1 MRGAAK
7 GLQAGIKQLNPAA
20 LFVHCYAHS
29 LNRALVNAAC
39 DTSNLEVRNLFGL
52 VELIFT
58 FVQGS
63 PARHAYFLEQQKQ
76 LSPHADAFHLKG
88 LSETRWNCRAA
99 ALRRLSTER
108 VFRAVTATVEHVS
121 LTTTDGT
128 VRGTAAG
135 LLNSITSFKFI
146 LYLQLLTPVME
157 AVNNVSETL
166 QSPSSDI
173 LSAQSQMAAL
183 TAELS
188 RLRSD
193 HSYEAAFTQAES
205 LAQQLDIE
213 CQLPVERQ
221 RKLPRRLDA
230 SVSVPAAA
238 FSPSDQVKI
247 NLYFAV
253 LDRLL
258 AEVKERFPQELT
270 DYAFLE
276 PRHRNAIDAEV
287 HVRRLATVYGLDDA
301 AAASQWRLSH
311 HLVPSSASIVE
322 AYRLIP
328 LSYTELRRLY
338 QILLTLPVTTASV
351 ERSFSKL
358 SLVKTK
364 LRSTMGQERLEA
376 LLLASVEKDILLQ
389 LDNAEL
395 VARFAG
401 KNDRRMLLS

>member
-1 MRGAAK
+1 M
-7 GLQAGIKQLNPAA
+7 
-20 LFVHCYAHS
+20 
-29 LNRALVNAAC
+29 
-39 DTSNLEVRNLFGL
+39 
-52 VELIFT
+52 
-58 FVQGS
+58 
-63 PARHAYFLEQQKQ
+63 
-76 LSPHADAFHLKG
+76 
-88 LSETRWNCRAA
+88 
-99 ALRRLSTER
+99 
-108 VFRAVTATVEHVS
+108 
-121 LTTTDGT
+121 
-128 VRGTAAG
+128 
-135 LLNSITSFKFI
+135 
-146 LYLQLLTPVME
+146 
-157 AVNNVSETL
+157 
-166 QSPSSDI
+166 
-173 LSAQSQMAAL
+173 
-183 TAELS
+183 
-188 RLRSD
+188 
-193 HSYEAAFTQAES
+193 
-205 LAQQLDIE
+205 
-213 CQLPVERQ
+213 
-221 RKLPRRLDA
+221 
-230 SVSVPAAA
+230 
-238 FSPSDQVKI
+238 SPSDQVKI

-287 HVRRLATVYGLDDA
+287 HVRRLAKVYGLDDA

-311 HLVPSSASIVE
+311 HLVLCSTSILE

-351 ERSFSKL
+351 ERGFFKL

-395 VARFAG
+395 VARFAD